1 MVCLQ
6 RSLPWRKPPDPATPS
21 RPSTPVRWLPS
32 VPLNR
37 SPRAMA
43 KPVCSVEQ
51 KKKKP
56 EASTHESVNNSSP
69 RRDDG
74 AGEDG
79 GLERRWCFAAGREPP
94 VVPPPRSI
102 LFLSRLRRRRPSL
115 SLLCS
120 ALLCSSLSPL
130 MRIEEAIQSSNCGGT
145 RKAGA
150 VGSEAFDTWE

>member
-1 MVCLQ
+1 MEETTGSCNAVAPFDSGEVVAV
-6 RSLPWRKPPDPATPS
+6 RAAESITKGNGETSLLS
-21 RPSTPVRWLPS
+21 RT
-32 VPLNR
+32 
-37 SPRAMA
+37 
-43 KPVCSVEQ
+43 E

-150 VGSEAFDTWE
+150 VGSEAFDTGG